1 VWTYVVPLS
10 IATGS
15 CPPAEE
21 DAAYGA
27 CTIQY
32 AGGDGGATWSQ
43 VGSSLN
49 TGSCAGL
56 TLAQVGQ
63 DAVVDGI
70 PTAAAPTTCT
80 FTLRVDD
87 GDEQVEREF
96 DITIVA
102 TGEGAHAYFEQI
114 TALPEALAI
123 TGCTTEDAKGCSLRS
138 QAQLD
143 RLTPGAT
150 EVDGYKYWIYDPGSD
165 THAMAQ
171 DAARLNLTQQRR
183 YQTCDNDDLGRGYAL
198 HVYGFA
204 DFTGTPGATL
214 PAGTILT
221 NVATGYT
228 YTTGNSTWTLDANG
242 QRTANI
248 YVKTPVG
255 QHYLAEIPNNTALT
269 VSGPPAGI
277 NAAAVVN
284 SRFSW
289 RVFVRCSDSIPTNQQ
304 IKVPVPAAYAD
315 GTLVMI
321 WDWFS
326 PPEWRTTFGTMG
338 QFKFFQ
344 IRSGETLGQKARWGT
359 IRWDWFKAN
368 KDYPNDQ
375 TVFAI
380 DDQPWDSSGT
390 SPGSHATHDF
400 IDPTGLGAATA
411 NTWTYKHSMW
421 IRMIVEIKLQQEPEA
436 FTEYAS
442 TVCTGTATAACPNG
456 TVIKDNP
463 RDPEGQWHMASMWYL
478 DESGRR
484 ATILYRVPVT
494 TPVGQWPYIT
504 AFDYELN
511 TSESAPARTA
521 DWTGWTRNVIFLRN
535 YSIPNS
541 PFNDTVLFQN
551 PVR

>member
-80 FTLRVDD
+80 FTLEVDD

-123 TGCTTEDAKGCSLRS
+123 TGCTTEDAKGCSLRD
-138 QAQLD
+138 QDQLD

-150 EVDGYKYWIYDPGSD
+150 EGDGYKYWIYDPGSD
-165 THAMAQ
+165 THPMAQ
-171 DAARLNLTQQRR
+171 DAARLNLTRLRR
-183 YQTCDNDDLGRGYAL
+183 YQTCDNDDLARGYAL

-204 DFTGTPGATL
+204 DFTGTPGAAL
-214 PAGTILT
+214 PAGTVLT

-228 YTTGNSTWTLDANG
+228 YTIGNNARTLDVNG
-242 QRTANI
+242 RLTTNI

-269 VSGPPAGI
+269 VSGPPAGV

-284 SRFSW
+284 SRFSY

-326 PPEWRTTFGTMG
+326 PPEWRTTYGTMSE
-338 QFKFFQ
+338 FKFFN
-344 IRSGETLGQKARWGT
+344 IRSGATLGDKARWGT
-359 IRWDWFKAN
+359 IRWGWGWAD
-368 KDYPNDQ
+368 PNDP
-375 TVFAI
+375 TMLAS
-380 DDQPWDSSGT
+380 DDQPWDSAGT
-390 SPGSHATHDF
+390 SPGSTPEQF
-400 IDPTGLGAATA
+400 IDPTGLGAAPA
-411 NTWTYKHSMW
+411 KTWQYKHSMW
-421 IRMIVEIKLQQEPEA
+421 IRMIVEFKLQQEPEA

-442 TVCTGTATAACPNG
+442 TVCTGAATAACPNG

-463 RDPEGQWHMASMWYL
+463 NDPQGQWHMVSMWYL

-484 ATILYRVPVT
+484 GTILYRVPIT
-494 TPVGQWPYIT
+494 MPASQWPYVT

-511 TSESAPARTA
+511 TSEAAPSRTA